1 MAIGDRIVGH
11 LPRGTLGCHTVARM
25 AIALSWRLLPGA
37 DSLFSTR
44 DPSEPAYGVN
54 AARLPPRGPAGM
66 VPTMRFLTTSPLRG
80 RRRAPFLLLVAMTA
94 CGTLGMHIIIPAL
107 PATALALGMSI
118 GVSQLTITLYLIG
131 LAIGQLLYG
140 PVSDR
145 FGRRP
150 VLLAGLSL
158 FAGASIIT
166 SVAPNAAVLIGAR
179 VLQSLGGCAGLVLG
193 RAAVRDGA
201 SAEKAAGQLALLT
214 LVMAMVPAI
223 APAIGGY
230 LTAYI
235 HWRASYVLLA
245 LFGVA
250 TLTACLLMMPE
261 TLSEPSGARRSMLLA
276 YVRLLRSPR
285 FLGYAVGGACSTTA
299 FYGFMSASPFIFE
312 TQLHQPTQRVGLYY
326 LVLMLGVAAGSLGAN
341 RLAGRLSI
349 QKALRI
355 ANATAILGAA
365 LFALADMGNVLSVAT
380 VVAPVCL
387 FMVGAGMASPFALAG
402 SVSVNPQAIGA
413 ASGMYG
419 FIQMGY
425 GMLCTV
431 VVETWHPG
439 AVYPVA
445 TVLLGSALL
454 GQLAMSMA
462 VRAERRR

>member
-1 MAIGDRIVGH
+1 
-11 LPRGTLGCHTVARM
+11 
-25 AIALSWRLLPGA
+25 
-37 DSLFSTR
+37 
-44 DPSEPAYGVN
+44 
-54 AARLPPRGPAGM
+54 
-66 VPTMRFLTTSPLRG
+66 MRFLTTSPFA
-80 RRRAPFLLLVAMTA
+80 RRARAPFLLLVAMTA
-94 CGTLGMHIIIPAL
+94 CGTLAMHIIIPAL
-107 PATALALGMSI
+107 PATARALGMSI
-118 GVSQLTITLYLIG
+118 GTSQLTITLYLVG

-150 VLLAGLSL
+150 VLLVGLTL
-158 FAGASIIT
+158 FTGASVVT
-166 SVAPNAAVLIGAR
+166 ALAPNAGVLIGGR
-179 VLQSLGGCAGLVLG
+179 ILQSLGGCAGLVLG

-214 LVMAMVPAI
+214 LVMAMVPAV

-230 LTAYI
+230 LTAYV

-245 LFGVA
+245 LFGA
-250 TLTACLLMMPE
+250 TTLAACALMMPE
-261 TLSEPSGARRSMLLA
+261 TLSDVSSGRRSMVTA
-276 YVRLLRSPR
+276 YVRLLGSRR

-326 LVLMLGVAAGSLGAN
+326 LLLMLGVATGSLGAN
-341 RLAGRLSI
+341 RVAGRVAV
-349 QKALRI
+349 QTALRI
-355 ANATAILGAA
+355 ANGVCVAGAA
-365 LFALADMGNVLSVAT
+365 LFALADATGALSVVT

-419 FIQMGY
+419 
-425 GMLCTV
+425 MLCTV

-454 GQLAMSMA
+454 GQAAMSLAM
-462 VRAERRR
+462 RAERRR

>member
-1 MAIGDRIVGH
+1 M
-11 LPRGTLGCHTVARM
+11 
-25 AIALSWRLLPGA
+25 RL
-37 DSLFSTR
+37 
-44 DPSEPAYGVN
+44 
-54 AARLPPRGPAGM
+54 
-66 VPTMRFLTTSPLRG
+66 LTTSPLQG
-80 RRRAPFLLLVAMTA
+80 RASAPFLLLVAMTA

-107 PATALALGMSI
+107 PATARALGMSI
-118 GVSQLTITLYLIG
+118 GTSQLTITLYLIG

-150 VLLAGLSL
+150 VVLAGLSL
-158 FAGASIIT
+158 FTAASIVT
-166 SVAPNAAVLIGAR
+166 ALAPNASILIGAR
-179 VLQSLGGCAGLVLG
+179 IIQSLGGCAGLVLG

-235 HWRASYVLLA
+235 NWRASYVLLA
-245 LFGVA
+245 AFGAA
-250 TLTACLLMMPE
+250 TLTACAFILPE
-261 TLSEPSGARRSMLLA
+261 TLTQPGGARRSMLTA
-276 YVRLLRSPR
+276 YIRLLRSRR
-285 FLGYAVGGACSTTA
+285 FLGYAIGGACSTTA
-299 FYGFMSASPFIFE
+299 FYAFMSASPFIFE

-326 LVLMLGVAAGSLGAN
+326 LLLMLGVAAGSLGAN
-341 RLAGRLSI
+341 RIAGRVPV
-349 QKALRI
+349 QTALRI
-355 ANATAILGAA
+355 ANAVCVCGAA
-365 LFALADMGNVLSVAT
+365 LFALADATGVLSVAT
-380 VVAPVCL
+380 VVAPVCV

-431 VVETWHPG
+431 VVEAWHPG

-445 TVLLGSALL
+445 TVLLGSALV
-454 GQLAMSMA
+454 GQAAMSMA

>member
-1 MAIGDRIVGH
+1 
-11 LPRGTLGCHTVARM
+11 
-25 AIALSWRLLPGA
+25 
-37 DSLFSTR
+37 
-44 DPSEPAYGVN
+44 
-54 AARLPPRGPAGM
+54 
-66 VPTMRFLTTSPLRG
+66 MRFLTSRPSGARV
-80 RRRAPFLLLVAMTA
+80 RAPFLLLAAMTA

-107 PATALALGMSI
+107 PATARALGMSI
-118 GVSQLTITLYLIG
+118 GTSQLTITLYLIG
-131 LAIGQLLYG
+131 LAIGQLAYG

-158 FAGASIIT
+158 FTVASVVT
-166 SVAPNAAVLIGAR
+166 ALAPSPAVLIGAR
-179 VLQSLGGCAGLVLG
+179 ILQSLGGCAGLVLG

-201 SAEKAAGQLALLT
+201 TADKAAGQLALLT

-223 APAIGGY
+223 APAIGGF

-245 LFGVA
+245 LFGGL
-250 TLTACLLMMPE
+250 TLAACVLLMPE
-261 TLSEPSGARRSMLLA
+261 TLAQPGGAQRSMVTA
-276 YVRLLRSPR
+276 YMRLLRSPR
-285 FLGYAVGGACSTTA
+285 FLGYAIGGACSTTA

-312 TQLHQPTQRVGLYY
+312 IELHQPTQLVGLYY
-326 LVLMLGVAAGSLGAN
+326 LLLMFGVAVGSFGAN
-341 RLAGRLSI
+341 RLAGRV
-349 QKALRI
+349 QVQTALRI
-355 ANATAILGAA
+355 ANGLCILGAV
-365 LFALADMGNVLSVAT
+365 LFAVADAAGALSVVT

-387 FMVGAGMASPFALAG
+387 FMIGAGMASPFALAG

-445 TVLLGSALL
+445 TVLLVSALL
-454 GQLAMSMA
+454 GQVAMSMA
-462 VRAERRR
+462 VRIETRRS

>member
-1 MAIGDRIVGH
+1 
-11 LPRGTLGCHTVARM
+11 
-25 AIALSWRLLPGA
+25 
-37 DSLFSTR
+37 
-44 DPSEPAYGVN
+44 
-54 AARLPPRGPAGM
+54 
-66 VPTMRFLTTSPLRG
+66 MRFLTIPTPRH
-80 RRRAPFLLLVAMTA
+80 RTRAPFLLLVAVTA

-107 PATALALGMSI
+107 PATARALGMSI
-118 GVSQLTITLYLIG
+118 GTSQLTITLYLIG

-158 FAGASIIT
+158 FTVASIAT
-166 SVAPNAAVLIGAR
+166 ALAPNPAILIGAR
-179 VLQSLGGCAGLVLG
+179 ILQSLGGCAGLVLG

-201 SAEKAAGQLALLT
+201 TADKAAGQLALLT
-214 LVMAMVPAI
+214 LVMVLVPSI
-223 APAIGGY
+223 APAVGGY

-245 LFGVA
+245 LFGGV
-250 TLTACLLMMPE
+250 TLTACFLLMPE
-261 TLSEPSGARRSMLLA
+261 TLTEPLAPRRSMVTA
-276 YVRLLRSPR
+276 YARLLRSSR
-285 FLGYAVGGACSTTA
+285 FMGYAVGGACSTTA

-312 TQLHQPTQRVGLYY
+312 AQLHQPPQRVGLYY
-326 LVLMLGVAAGSLGAN
+326 LLLMLGVAAGSLGAN
-341 RLAGRLSI
+341 RIAGRLPI
-349 QKALRI
+349 RTALRI
-355 ANATAILGAA
+355 ANGLCILGAA
-365 LFALADMGNVLSVAT
+365 LFALADVSDALSVAT
-380 VVAPVCL
+380 VVAPVSL

-419 FIQMGY
+419 FVQMGY

-445 TVLLGSALL
+445 CVLLGSALL
-454 GQLAMSMA
+454 GQMAMSMA